1 MDGRTGTKAVERRQ
15 VRRPRREVEAVEV
28 GRFLFGVKGRKG
40 AEVGDE
46 VVELFAARRRCDGE
60 DALRSLG
67 VAAERSV
74 GREESF
80 VGMALKRPRERDERI
95 HGGREGRAQ
104 RWLLS

>member
-1 MDGRTGTKAVERRQ
+1 MDGRTGTQAGERRK

-40 AEVGDE
+40 AEVCDE
-46 VVELFAARRRCDGE
+46 VMELFAARRRCDGE
-60 DALRSLG
+60 DALRSMD
-67 VAAERSV
+67 VAAESRV
-74 GREESF
+74 RREESF